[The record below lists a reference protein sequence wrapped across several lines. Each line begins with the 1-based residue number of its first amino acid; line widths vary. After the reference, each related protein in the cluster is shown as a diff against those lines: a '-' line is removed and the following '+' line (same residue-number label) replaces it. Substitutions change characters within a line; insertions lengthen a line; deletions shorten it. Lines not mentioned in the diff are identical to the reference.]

1 MVRTKNK
8 EIRES
13 YKRITWLL
21 ESQVTWNQVQGLTR
35 VGSQLCRTLVA
46 SLNLLLK
53 ACKAFPEIKLNHKSK
68 WQNDRISKLPNKEG
82 MEKKLEAEID
92 VGFEEIFP
100 DSPLWFLSN
109 QKETNPVE
117 EKRENLKPRKDL
129 ARWVGRKYL
138 QSSWRRQERYITGR
152 WERKIL
158 WREAP

>member
-46 SLNLLLK
+46 SLILLLK

-68 WQNDRISKLPNKEG
+68 LQNLKDTQQRG
-82 MEKKLEAEID
+82 H
-92 VGFEEIFP
+92 G
-100 DSPLWFLSN
+100 
-109 QKETNPVE
+109 KET
-117 EKRENLKPRKDL
+117 
-129 ARWVGRKYL
+129 G
-138 QSSWRRQERYITGR
+138 S
-152 WERKIL
+152 
-158 WREAP
+158 